1 MAIALL
7 GLLAFS
13 SFLIDYGVMMVSRGQ
28 AQTAAD
34 AGAMAAAYYLAWND
48 PSDLAGARAIGVAAA
63 QANPVWGQPPDVTPA
78 DVTFPTC
85 PPGAPG
91 PVDTCVRVDVFR
103 NQRANGN
110 PLPVVFASLL
120 GMANQGVRA
129 TATAQVLYGEGPGP
143 GDCVKPFSIPDRWEE
158 FREDQNATPEAWVD
172 DLPDPW
178 PVDEAMWPNEEPW
191 DPDDEY
197 NARFTQ
203 GGNRGELLNSLP
215 GTEGEPIDLFGPG
228 ITHGPGVSGFNIAPN
243 PQLEEAWNDNGI
255 LLALKHG
262 NGEQI
267 VPSWYYPFVVTD
279 ACGTGANCYR
289 ARISGCANM
298 EGIGIGD
305 PLTSE
310 PGNMQGPTRQG
321 MQDLMAQDQGV
332 YWTPDESG
340 YPRGTLKG
348 GMGYDS
354 PRLAM
359 VPLFDPDIYMAGHQ
373 NGRIQAGNAELVV
386 TKWAGIFFNGMSG
399 NTVMGHLMP
408 IDFTPTAT
416 NLSDDPNSFL
426 RTAILVR

>member
-1 MAIALL
+1 
-7 GLLAFS
+7 
-13 SFLIDYGVMMVSRGQ
+13 MMVSRGQ
-28 AQTAAD
+28 AQTA

-267 VPSWYYPFVVTD
+267 VPRSLRRRRWGGVKWVVGP
-279 ACGTGANCYR
+279 C
-289 ARISGCANM
+289 CASLCRSDF
-298 EGIGIGD
+298 GGR
-305 PLTSE
+305 
-310 PGNMQGPTRQG
+310 PTRKLLG
-321 MQDLMAQDQGV
+321 
-332 YWTPDESG
+332 E
-340 YPRGTLKG
+340 
-348 GMGYDS
+348 
-354 PRLAM
+354 
-359 VPLFDPDIYMAGHQ
+359 
-373 NGRIQAGNAELVV
+373 GR
-386 TKWAGIFFNGMSG
+386 S
-399 NTVMGHLMP
+399 
-408 IDFTPTAT
+408 
-416 NLSDDPNSFL
+416 
-426 RTAILVR
+426 R